1 MKFARN
7 WMIIVG
13 LFYLSSVLQ
22 LWPSLFGPMLPS
34 MYPGVELH
42 QAEPI
47 FRLLT
52 DAWLAV
58 GVLLSAVGLVFL
70 WGAREP
76 AKNLI
81 LVPIAIS
88 CEVFVGC
95 WDVYSIT
102 MSYQLP
108 TVAAFTM
115 AIHIIIIVTGI
126 IAWKKAGGAQTA

>member
-13 LFYLSSVLQ
+13 LFYLSSVVQ

-95 WDVYSIT
+95 WDIYSIT

-108 TVAAFTM
+108 IVAAFTM
-115 AIHIIIIVTGI
+115 AIHVIIIVTGI
-126 IAWKKAGGAQTA
+126 MAWKAAHATSA